1 MFIPGQQSCDVLEQ
15 QAVPQH
21 LVVQFDAQVP
31 PQPFEVLPARHVG
44 HDGVQQAWL

>member
-1 MFIPGQQSCDVLEQ
+1 MFPPQQSCELLAQ

-21 LVVQFDAQVP
+21 LVLQFDAQVP
-31 PQPFEVLPARHVG
+31 PQPSEAAPTRQAA